1 MPAKVLNFVVKACA
15 PLIQGEHW
23 VIEWLRLL
31 LYLETSWI
39 FSTIVH
45 AGWSRRWERCWWP
58 PAGWWT
64 ATPAPSSPCWTTW
77 NNFQNQNIFLR
88 CHVSSTH
95 FSPSSA
101 IFWSA
106 CNENISVHCW
116 QEILESWMLKYLRRR
131 ENYLCHLCAAIF
143 VSGRS
148 AAEDG
153 DELLSLRTIESRVP
167 ATTGVNKSWAV
178 GGAENHCND
187 HHYYQ
192 HYQHQQEV
200 PLLFL
205 SFRNCW

>member
-1 MPAKVLNFVVKACA
+1 M
-15 PLIQGEHW
+15 Q
-23 VIEWLRLL
+23 
-31 LYLETSWI
+31 
-39 FSTIVH
+39 
-45 AGWSRRWERCWWP
+45 AGAEDERD
-58 PAGWWT
+58 AGDHQQDDEQRHQHHRHRVGQ
-64 ATPAPSSPCWTTW
+64 PEI
-77 NNFQNQNIFLR
+77 QNQNIFLR
-88 CHVSSTH
+88 SHVSSTH

-116 QEILESWMLKYLRRR
+116 QEILESWMLKYLKRR

-153 DELLSLRTIESRVP
+153 DELLSLRTIESWVP
-167 ATTGVNKSWAV
+167 ATTGVNKPWAV